1 MPSRENSYT
10 IIISKDLN
18 VWGSYYYKETNDVA
32 RLKVPVNDSLEFLYG
47 FTKADNGIVLNFGWD
62 KVRVAVPFTE

>member
-1 MPSRENSYT
+1 
-10 IIISKDLN
+10 LN

-32 RLKVPVNDSLEFLYG
+32 RLKVPVTEAADSLEYFSMV
-47 FTKADNGIVLNFGWD
+47 FTKLITVLNFGWD

>member
-1 MPSRENSYT
+1 LG
-10 IIISKDLN
+10 ILLL
-18 VWGSYYYKETNDVA
+18 KETNDVA
-32 RLKVPVNDSLEFLYG
+32 RLKVPVTGCWFTRVFLYG